1 MRLSVLDQSP
11 IGAGRTPADA
21 IAETLALARACD
33 ALGYHRYWLAEHH
46 SSDGL
51 AGAAPEVL
59 IARVAAETHHLRVG
73 SGGVMLPHYSALKVA
88 EQFRMLET
96 LYPGRIDLGIGRAP
110 GSDGRTALAL
120 QPGPHAYGVEH
131 FPRQVADLIGWL
143 AGALPDGHPFAA
155 VKAQPA
161 GPTLP
166 EIWVLGS
173 SGDSAQLAAHFGL
186 NFAHAHFISVRG
198 GAEACAFYR
207 ENFRPSALAEQPRVA
222 LAAFALAA
230 DTDAAAQRLA
240 LSRDLWRLRLDQ
252 GLLGP
257 VPSVA
262 EAEAHAFTDFERA
275 RVERNR
281 QRQIVGAPEAVKAR
295 LEALA
300 AEHGADELVVV
311 SICHDPAAR
320 RRSYELLAAAFALP
334 ARSAAA

>member
-1 MRLSVLDQSP
+1 
-11 IGAGRTPADA
+11 
-21 IAETLALARACD
+21 
-33 ALGYHRYWLAEHH
+33 
-46 SSDGL
+46 
-51 AGAAPEVL
+51 VL
-59 IARVAAETHHLRVG
+59 IARVAAETRHLRVG

-88 EQFRMLET
+88 EQFRMLEA

-155 VKAQPA
+155 VKAQPT

-186 NFAHAHFISVRG
+186 SFAHAHFIAARG

-207 ENFRPSALAEQPRVA
+207 ENFRPSALASRPRVA
-222 LAAFALAA
+222 LAAFALTA
-230 DTDAAAQRLA
+230 DTDQEARRIAS
-240 LSRDLWRLRLDQ
+240 SRDLWRLRLDQ
-252 GLLGP
+252 GILGP
-257 VPSVA
+257 VPTVA
-262 EAEAHAFTDFERA
+262 EAEAYAYSDIERA

-281 QRQIVGAPEAVKAR
+281 QRQIVGAPEAVRSR
-295 LEALA
+295 LVALA
-300 AEHGADELVVV
+300 EEHGADELIVV

-320 RRSYELLAAAFALP
+320 RRSYALLAEAFALP
-334 ARSAAA
+334 ARAAA

>member
-21 IAETLALARACD
+21 ITDTLALARACD

-51 AGAAPEVL
+51 AGTAPEVL
-59 IARVAAETHHLRVG
+59 IARVAAETTHLRVG

-88 EQFRMLET
+88 EQFRVLET

-120 QPGPHAYGVEH
+120 QPGPHAYGIEH

-143 AGALPDGHPFAA
+143 GLGLAEGHPFAA

-161 GPTLP
+161 GPTIP
-166 EIWVLGS
+166 ELWVLGS

-186 NFAHAHFISVRG
+186 AFAHAHFISARG

-207 ENFRPSALAEQPRVA
+207 ENFRPSALTSQPRVA
-222 LAAFALAA
+222 LAAFALTA
-230 DTDAAAQRLA
+230 DTDQEARRIAS
-240 LSRDLWRLRLDQ
+240 SRDLWRLRLDQ
-252 GLLGP
+252 GILGP
-257 VPSVA
+257 VPTVA
-262 EAEAHAFTDFERA
+262 EAEAYAYSDIERA

-281 QRQIVGAPEAVKAR
+281 QRQIVGAPEAVRAR
-295 LEALA
+295 LVALA
-300 AEHGADELVVV
+300 EEHGADELIVV

-320 RRSYELLAAAFALP
+320 RRSYALLAEAFALP
-334 ARSAAA
+334 ARAAA